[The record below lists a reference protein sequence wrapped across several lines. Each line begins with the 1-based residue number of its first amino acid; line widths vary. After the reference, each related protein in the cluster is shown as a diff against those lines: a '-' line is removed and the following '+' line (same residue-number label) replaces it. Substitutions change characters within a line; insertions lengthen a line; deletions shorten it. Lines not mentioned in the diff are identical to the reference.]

1 MFLLFHAPR
10 TSLQMH
16 EARHVGGY
24 NTVWMLRL
32 DVGQLVIANLG
43 RNCFL
48 GSRKRSSESAALIGS
63 LKVDELHAIYA
74 LQQGL
79 RLEKG
84 FRRTNHSSK
93 PCHRV

>member
-1 MFLLFHAPR
+1 
-10 TSLQMH
+10 
-16 EARHVGGY
+16 
-24 NTVWMLRL
+24 
-32 DVGQLVIANLG
+32 
-43 RNCFL
+43 
-48 GSRKRSSESAALIGS
+48 
-63 LKVDELHAIYA
+63 LHAIYA